1 MKKKGRRSGKIVH
14 DRANKSKQDIW
25 NSQASNKIEIVKEDR
40 QLKITKNESV
50 NKKKLQSEDDFFFP
64 YKSKQH
70 RHWLDI
76 LVFHFHPDHI
86 SDEYYV
92 N

>member
-1 MKKKGRRSGKIVH
+1 MKKKGRRSGKIVY

-50 NKKKLQSEDDFFFP
+50 DKKKL
-64 YKSKQH
+64 
-70 RHWLDI
+70 
-76 LVFHFHPDHI
+76 
-86 SDEYYV
+86 
-92 N
+92 